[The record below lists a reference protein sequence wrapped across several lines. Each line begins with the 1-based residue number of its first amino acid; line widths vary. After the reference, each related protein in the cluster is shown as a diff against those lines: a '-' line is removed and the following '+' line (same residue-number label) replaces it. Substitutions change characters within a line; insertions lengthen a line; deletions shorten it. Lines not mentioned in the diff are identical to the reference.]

1 MSGTSTWNSSVGT
14 GSFFPGATS
23 ATPAALFGQYN
34 GAASADQHNERAV
47 SMALW
52 LRQRQDAPV
61 SAIAAALGALQ
72 EVQEQAAVGAEGPTE
87 AAWLQAAVTADQ
99 ALEGLVA
106 TYLNASA
113 DDRAIVAIR
122 DHGGLSQTAPSSSGT
137 VASWVARMTAS
148 GITPTLTNG
157 SVSYAGGTPGPAD
170 VEFLNSHRRE
180 ITMYLIEA

>member
-1 MSGTSTWNSSVGT
+1 MSGTSTWNSTVGT
-14 GSFFPGATS
+14 GSFYQGSTS

-61 SAIAAALGALQ
+61 SAIAAALGLLQ
-72 EVQEQAAVGAEGPTE
+72 EVQEQAAVGANGPTE
-87 AAWLQAAVTADQ
+87 SIWAAAANTADL
-99 ALEGLVA
+99 ALESLVA
-106 TYLNASA
+106 NYLNASA
-113 DDRAIVAIR
+113 DDRSLQAIR

-148 GITPTLTNG
+148 GITPTLSNG
-157 SVSYAGGTPGPAD
+157 SVSYVGGTPGPAD

-180 ITMYLIEA
+180 ITMFLIEA